1 MKKQLHKQEPFFNE
15 LEELRKSKR
24 LHQLI
29 LDNTHDLITIHKLA
43 DLTYEYANP
52 ATFKVLRYSQEEL
65 FAKSAM
71 ELIHPDDKDSFMATL
86 KKNLPK
92 GAGQDEFRYRNKDG
106 SYVWLETT
114 YAIISTESDHTCA
127 IAISREITERKQA
140 EAAMHRAH
148 NELET
153 KVGERTI
160 QLNQINEQLHD
171 KINELMHT
179 EKALRA
185 SENHYRTIF
194 ENTGTATVIID
205 ENLKISEANLK
216 TGQLCGYTQQE
227 LIGLNPFKHF
237 INPEQLKIVREK
249 YRLRKL
255 DQAKA
260 DYEIECIDKQG
271 AIRNVVM
278 NVADVPDSKNLV
290 VSMRD
295 VTEKRQ
301 AQSQLKASEERFR
314 TLFEQAPLGIN
325 INRKGRTLFVNQAYL
340 TMFGYESSS
349 ELIGTPAINQVAPSA
364 QEEIIDKTRWR
375 GRREVLPGSHETL
388 GQRKDGSNF
397 SISVDVK
404 NILLQDGAANVTFVA
419 DITSRKQ
426 AEAALERQ
434 VASQALLLEVSKDFN
449 NIVNYNIDAMINIT
463 LQRMGEFDHNDR
475 SYVFLSSEDG
485 STMSNTHEWCA
496 EGISSEMVN
505 LQDIPIN
512 MNPWWVEKLQTQEYL
527 YVPRVADLPSA
538 AQAEKEALQAQSIQS
553 LLVVPLLLE
562 GKIIGFM
569 GCDSVTNEK
578 IWPKENI
585 IILESVAQ
593 TIVEALQRKRIANAL
608 AASESYYRTIFENTG
623 AVTLIIEE
631 DMSISMV
638 NSEYEKVLG
647 YKKGDLKGRKWTEA
661 VSAGMVDKMIEYHRL
676 RRIDPGSAPLQYES
690 QMVDKKGK
698 IREGLFIVDIIPG
711 TKTSVVTF
719 VDLTEYKR
727 IDRALKAISAGN
739 VAMIQAEKEYDLL
752 ESVCQRIVEVGGY
765 SLAWVGYV
773 QTGSEQK
780 VQPVAYAGK
789 DHGYLNKLNIT
800 LVDPKRGRGPTGTA
814 IRTGQPVVSRNF
826 KNDPSFKPWVK
837 DALRRGLK
845 SSMTIPLMADNQAF
859 GVLGIFSDE
868 TDYFDTKEEELLTEM
883 ANNLAYAI
891 TSRRA
896 RDNCDRATREL
907 AKSLEKMQRI
917 LMQAVTSLGTALDI
931 RDPYTAGHQK
941 GVGRLAAAI
950 AQEMGFTEEQI
961 EGITVAGNLHDIGK
975 IKVPSEILTKPGK
988 LSDIEF
994 EMIKT
999 HSQAGYEIIKEIEF
1013 PWPVAEII
1021 LQHHERMD
1029 GSGYPRKLAGEEIL
1043 PEARVMAVADVVEAM
1058 ASHRPYRPALG
1069 VDVALDE
1076 ISSNRGKLYDDD
1088 VADACLRL
1096 FREKG
1101 FQLY

>member
-15 LEELRKSKR
+15 LEELRKSKL
-24 LHQLI
+24 LHRLI
-29 LDNTHDLITIHKLA
+29 LDNTNDLITIHKLA

-52 ATFKVLRYSQEEL
+52 ATFKLLGYSQEEL
-65 FAKSAM
+65 FAKSVL
-71 ELIHPDDKDSFMATL
+71 ELIYPDDIDGFMGTL
-86 KKNLPK
+86 KKSLPK
-92 GAGQDEFRYRNKDG
+92 GAGQDEFRFRNKGG

-140 EAAMHRAH
+140 QAVLLKAH
-148 NELET
+148 DELET
-153 KVGERTI
+153 KVEERTI
-160 QLNQINEQLHD
+160 QLNRINEQLHD
-171 KINELMHT
+171 KIAELMRT
-179 EKALRA
+179 EQALRA

-216 TGQLCGYTQQE
+216 TVQLCGYTQQE

-237 INPEQLKIVREK
+237 IKPEHLKIVREK

-349 ELIGTPAINQVAPSA
+349 ELIGTPAIDQVAPSA
-364 QEEIIDKTRWR
+364 QEEIIDKTSRR
-375 GRREVLPGSHETL
+375 RRREVLPGSHETL

-397 SISVDVK
+397 PILVEVK

-449 NIVNYNIDAMINIT
+449 NIVDYNIDAMINIT

-475 SYVFLSSEDG
+475 SYVFLLSKDG
-485 STMSNTHEWCA
+485 CTMSNTHEWCA
-496 EGISSEMVN
+496 EGTSSGMDDF
-505 LQDIPIN
+505 QDIPVSMIPYW
-512 MNPWWVEKLQTQEYL
+512 MEKLQTQEYL
-527 YVPRVADLPSA
+527 YVPRVDDLPPA
-538 AQAEKEALQAQSIQS
+538 AQSEKEMLQAQSIQS

-569 GCDSVTNEK
+569 GFYAIRNEK
-578 IWPKENI
+578 IWAKENM

-593 TIVEALQRKRIANAL
+593 IIVQALQRKRFARAL

-647 YKKGDLKGRKWTEA
+647 YTKEDLKGRKWTEA
-661 VSAGMVDKMIEYHRL
+661 VPAGMVDKMAEYHRL
-676 RRIDPGSAPLQYES
+676 RRIDPGSAPLQYEA
-690 QMVDKKGK
+690 QMIDKKGK

-711 TKTSVVTF
+711 TKTSTATF

-727 IDRALKAISAGN
+727 TDRALKAISAGN

-780 VQPVAYAGK
+780 VQPIAYAGK

-800 LVDPKRGRGPTGTA
+800 LVDPKRGQGPTGTA

-845 SSMTIPLMADNQAF
+845 SSMTIPLMADNKAF

-868 TDYFDTKEEELLTEM
+868 TDYFDSKEEELLIEM

-891 TSRRA
+891 ASRRA
-896 RDNCDRATREL
+896 RDNCDLATQEL
-907 AKSLEKMQRI
+907 GMSLEKMQRI

-975 IKVPSEILTKPGK
+975 INVPSEILTKPGK

-994 EMIKT
+994 AMIKT
-999 HSQAGYEIIKEIEF
+999 HSQAGYEIIWK
-1013 PWPVAEII
+1013 
-1021 LQHHERMD
+1021 
-1029 GSGYPRKLAGEEIL
+1029 
-1043 PEARVMAVADVVEAM
+1043 
-1058 ASHRPYRPALG
+1058 
-1069 VDVALDE
+1069 
-1076 ISSNRGKLYDDD
+1076 SNSPGR
-1088 VADACLRL
+1088 
-1096 FREKG
+1096 
-1101 FQLY
+1101 